1 MIDVYS
7 RATPNGHKVHI
18 RFKALFDSIALRPA
32 VQSSIQFLADQ
43 RKPLMDDKAREMI
56 VDATQYQCR

>member
-7 RATPNGHKVHI
+7 RATPNGRKVHI
-18 RFKALFDSIALRPA
+18 RLKALFDSIALRPA
-32 VQSSIQFLADQ
+32 VQSGIQFLADQ
-43 RKPLMDDKAREMI
+43 RKLLMDDRAREMI